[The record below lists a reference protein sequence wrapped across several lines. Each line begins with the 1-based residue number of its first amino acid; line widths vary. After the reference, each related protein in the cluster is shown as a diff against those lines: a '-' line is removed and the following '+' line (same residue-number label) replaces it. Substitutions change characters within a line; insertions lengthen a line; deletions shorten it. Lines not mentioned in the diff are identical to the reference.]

1 MLLEHMSGKSF
12 NLRRFWLEM
21 KRRRVVHVITVY
33 ASSSFVIIELINN
46 LSEPLNL
53 PAKLLTIVVII
64 LAVGF
69 PLAIILSWLFDL
81 TSKGVERTRPLSE
94 EAQVEPTA
102 VPNAWKY
109 ATIVSFVVIAGLI
122 VLNIVGINKQAYAAS
137 VKSLVILPFGN
148 YTGDDQLEYY
158 VDGMHSSLIGG
169 MGQLNGLRVLGE
181 TTSNA
186 YKEANKSLPVIT
198 SELNVDAAL
207 ETTVMCLGDSICLQ
221 VKLIS
226 TFPEER
232 QLWVGNFIEEKSE
245 IMNLNNK
252 IVRQIASEVKIKLTP
267 SEKARLTEDRKHNPA
282 LMEAVYKGRF
292 YMNQLT
298 PEGFELG
305 IKFFDEAIAID
316 SLDPLPYLGLAH
328 GYSLAGHVS
337 GILPNAAELAVKNA
351 HKALAI
357 DSTLA
362 EAYVVLASG
371 PLYTDWDFDK
381 AERYLRRAIDLNQN
395 IAMAHYHYGWY
406 WMLTEDMVRAVSE
419 FKISAAIDPVDVTY
433 QANLAGLYLWIG
445 QYDMALEEIDKAL
458 KLNPAYPM
466 ALWIKGTAQ
475 AELGLYD
482 EALKTHERGLAISP
496 GFENGLG
503 TTFALSGQREKA
515 LDIISALEE
524 TNQTWY
530 TWAISEIFAALGEND
545 SAIYWIEQAVNRR
558 NDFAPWFKSYIIFEP
573 LYGDPRFQEIVNRIP
588 YPG

>member
-1 MLLEHMSGKSF
+1 MSGKSF
-12 NLRRFWLEM
+12 NLRRFWSEL
-21 KRRRVVHVITVY
+21 KRRRVVHVISVY

-46 LSEPLNL
+46 LSDPLYL
-53 PAKLLTIVVII
+53 PANLLTVTVII

-81 TSKGVERTRPLSE
+81 TSKGVERTRPLSKE
-94 EAQVEPTA
+94 TRAEATA
-102 VPNAWKY
+102 VPDAWKY

-122 VLNIVGINKQAYAAS
+122 VLNILGMNNRAYASS

-148 YTGDDQLEYY
+148 YTGDDRLEYY

-169 MGQLNGLRVLGE
+169 MGQLSGLRVLGE

-186 YKEANKSLPVIT
+186 YKEVNKPLPVIT

-226 TFPEER
+226 TSPEER
-232 QLWVGNFIEEKSE
+232 QLWVGNFKEEKSE

-252 IVRQIASEVKIKLTP
+252 IVRQIANEVKIKLTP
-267 SEKARLTEDRKHNPA
+267 GEKARLTEDRKHNPA

-305 IKFFDEAIAID
+305 TKFFNEAIAID

-328 GYSLAGHVS
+328 GYSLAGHAS
-337 GILPNAAELAVKNA
+337 GILPNAAELAVENA
-351 HKALAI
+351 LKALAI

-381 AERYLRRAIDLNQN
+381 AKRYLRHAIDLNQN

-406 WMLTEDMVRAVSE
+406 WMLTDDMEKAISE
-419 FKISAAIDPVDVTY
+419 FRISTVIDPVDVTY

-445 QYDMALEEIDKAL
+445 QYDMALEEVEKAL

-482 EALKTHERGLAISP
+482 EALRTHERGLSISP
-496 GFENGLG
+496 GYENGPG
-503 TTFALSGQREKA
+503 TVYALSGQRDKA
-515 LDIISALEE
+515 LEIISALEE
-524 TNQTWY
+524 TNLNWY
-530 TWAISEIFAALGEND
+530 TWAISEIFASLGEND
-545 SAIYWIEQAVNRR
+545 SAIYWIEQAVNGR
-558 NDFAPWFKSYIIFEP
+558 NDFAPWFKSYILFEP
-573 LYGDPRFQEIVNRIP
+573 LFNDPRFQEIVNRID
-588 YPG
+588 YPK

>member
-1 MLLEHMSGKSF
+1 MSGKSF
-12 NLRRFWLEM
+12 NLRRFWSEL
-21 KRRRVVHVITVY
+21 KRRRVVHVISVY

-46 LSEPLNL
+46 LSDPLYL
-53 PAKLLTIVVII
+53 PANLLTVAVII

-81 TSKGVERTRPLSE
+81 TSKGVERTRPLSKE
-94 EAQVEPTA
+94 TWAEATA
-102 VPNAWKY
+102 VPDAWKY

-122 VLNIVGINKQAYAAS
+122 VLNILGMNNRAYASS

-148 YTGDDQLEYY
+148 YTGDDRLEYY

-169 MGQLNGLRVLGE
+169 MGQLSGLRVLGE

-186 YKEANKSLPVIT
+186 YKEVNKSLPVIT

-226 TFPEER
+226 TSPEER
-232 QLWVGNFIEEKSE
+232 QLWVGNFKEEKSE

-252 IVRQIASEVKIKLTP
+252 IVRQIANEVKIKLTP
-267 SEKARLTEDRKHNPA
+267 GEKARLTEDRKHNPA

-305 IKFFDEAIAID
+305 TKFFNEAIAID

-328 GYSLAGHVS
+328 GYSLAGHAS
-337 GILPNAAELAVKNA
+337 GILPNAAELAVENA

-381 AERYLRRAIDLNQN
+381 AKRYLRHAIDLNQN

-406 WMLTEDMVRAVSE
+406 WMLTDDMEKAISE
-419 FKISAAIDPVDVTY
+419 FRISTVIDPVDVTY

-445 QYDMALEEIDKAL
+445 QYDMALEEVEKAL

-482 EALKTHERGLAISP
+482 EALRTHERGLSISP
-496 GFENGLG
+496 GYENGPG
-503 TTFALSGQREKA
+503 TVYALSGQRDKA
-515 LDIISALEE
+515 LEIISALEE
-524 TNQTWY
+524 TNLNWY
-530 TWAISEIFAALGEND
+530 TWAISEIFASLGEND
-545 SAIYWIEQAVNRR
+545 SAIYWIEQAVNGR
-558 NDFAPWFKSYIIFEP
+558 NDFAPWFKSYILFEP
-573 LYGDPRFQEIVNRIP
+573 LFNDPRFQEIVNRID
-588 YPG
+588 YPK

>member
-1 MLLEHMSGKSF
+1 MSGKSF
-12 NLRRFWLEM
+12 NLRRFWLEL
-21 KRRRVVHVITVY
+21 KRRRVIHVITVY
-33 ASSSFVIIELINN
+33 ASSAFVIIELINN

-53 PAKLLTIVVII
+53 PVNLLTIVVIL

-69 PLAIILSWLFDL
+69 PLVIILSWLFDL
-81 TSKGVERTRPLSE
+81 TSKGVERTKPIAE
-94 EAQVEPTA
+94 EGPAEETA
-102 VPNAWKY
+102 VPSAWKV

-137 VKSLVILPFGN
+137 VRSLVVLPFGN
-148 YTGDDQLEYY
+148 YTGDDQLEYF

-169 MGQLNGLRVLGE
+169 IGQVSGLRVLGE
-181 TTSNA
+181 TTANA
-186 YKEANKSLPVIT
+186 YKEVNKSLPVIA

-207 ETTVMCLGDSICLQ
+207 ESTVMCLGDSICLQ

-232 QLWVGNFIEEKSE
+232 QLWVGNFKEEKSE
-245 IMNLNNK
+245 IMNLYNR

-267 SEKARLTEDRKHNPA
+267 GEKAQLTDDKKHNPD
-282 LMEAVYKGRF
+282 LLEAIYKGRF

-305 IKFFDEAIAID
+305 IKFYDEAIAID

-337 GILPNAAELAVKNA
+337 GIMPNAAELAVENA

-371 PLYTDWDFDK
+371 PLYTDWDFAK
-381 AERYLRRAIDLNQN
+381 AERYLRRALELNQN

-406 WMLTEDMVRAVSE
+406 WLAADNLEKAIAE
-419 FKISAAIDPVDVTY
+419 FEISKEIDPVDVTY
-433 QANLAGLYLWIG
+433 SANLAGAYVWIG
-445 QYDMALEEIDKAL
+445 QYEKGLEEAENAL
-458 KLNPAYPM
+458 KLNPVYPM
-466 ALWIKGTAQ
+466 AVWSKGTAI
-475 AELGLYD
+475 AKMGRPD
-482 EALKTHERGLAISP
+482 EAIKIHEKGLAVSP

-503 TTFALSGQREKA
+503 TAYALAGQSEKA
-515 LDIISALEE
+515 LEVIAGLEE
-524 TNQTWY
+524 LGWPWY
-530 TWAISEIFAALGEND
+530 DWAISEIFSALGEYD
-545 SAIYWIEQAVNRR
+545 SAIYWIEEAMDQRH
-558 NDFAPWFKSYIIFEP
+558 DFAPWFKVYALYEP
-573 LYGDPRFQEIVNRIP
+573 LYQDPRFQEIVNRIN
-588 YPG
+588 YPE